1 MSPTQDFPSVIIAN
15 RDARLEERVTAWVE
29 DDPGS
34 IGRLSHLE
42 VPDLEAG
49 FDAQSVRARSGRPE
63 ALRTCGNV
71 GAGTRRHEV

>member
-1 MSPTQDFPSVIIAN
+1 MSSTQ
-15 RDARLEERVTAWVE
+15 

-42 VPDLEAG
+42 VPDEEAG
-49 FDAQSVRARSGRPE
+49 SEARSARVRSGRRE
-63 ALRTCGNV
+63 AFRTCGNV